1 MIRNF
6 FLLVA
11 FSFLFCQA
19 YAVEWVNLTTPLGK
33 SVALD
38 KDSIVKKDGYYF
50 YNIKYKNA
58 HNSLYT
64 VATIQ
69 SGILHQFSAR
79 IKFYPLEEYE
89 KLNGDYENITLN
101 KTKNLEAVTY
111 NSVVGTCYREVKKLK
126 ATAPS
131 ITLN

>member
-6 FLLVA
+6 FLLVV

-69 SGILHQFSAR
+69 SGILHPFSAR

-111 NSVVGTCYREVKKLK
+111 DSVVGTCYREVKKLK